1 MCWEFGSSR
10 AIAWHNLCNRFS
22 PTPAIETQKPISG
35 DRTHYPLPKSPKA
48 VLHWALGVGEEA
60 IARSHAT
67 LYSSG
72 GPIRHWR
79 LGIG

>member
-1 MCWEFGSSR
+1 MLAEPPSSTYT
-10 AIAWHNLCNRFS
+10 LS
-22 PTPAIETQKPISG
+22 PTRSLLTVA
-35 DRTHYPLPKSPKA
+35 LPKSPKA

-67 LYSSG
+67 LYSPG